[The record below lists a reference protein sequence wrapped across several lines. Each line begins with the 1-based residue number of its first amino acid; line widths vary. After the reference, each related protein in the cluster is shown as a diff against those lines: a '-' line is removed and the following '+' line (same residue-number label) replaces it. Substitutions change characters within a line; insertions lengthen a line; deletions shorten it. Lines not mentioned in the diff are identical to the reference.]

1 MRLWIGT
8 SGYSY
13 PEWKGSFY
21 PSDLSAAKM
30 FGYYSERF
38 PTVEIN
44 ATFYRM
50 PTDKLVAGWVAQA
63 PAGFRFTLKAPK
75 VITHIKR
82 LKDCA
87 DSLSFFLGRA
97 DKLGASRAA
106 LLFQL
111 PPFLKKDVPLLTD
124 FLASVPREARAAIEF
139 RNATWHSD
147 DVYTALSDA
156 GAALC
161 VADSEKLTTPLVA
174 TAPWGYFQLRDE
186 GYERADVARWHAQ
199 ITAQKWEE
207 AFVYFKHEDAGKGA
221 QFGVWLKEIDAGQRA
236 G

>member
-21 PSDLSAAKM
+21 PADLSTKKM
-30 FGYYSERF
+30 FAYYAGRF

-50 PTDKLVAGWVAQA
+50 PTDKLILGWVEQA
-63 PAGFRFTLKAPK
+63 PPTFRFTLKAPK

-82 LKDCA
+82 LADCA
-87 DSLSFFLGRA
+87 DPLGFFLGRA
-97 DKLGASRAA
+97 EKLGANRAA

-111 PPFLKKDVPLLTD
+111 PPFMKKDVGLLQA
-124 FLASVPREARAAIEF
+124 FLAMVPREQRAAFEF
-139 RNATWHSD
+139 RNATWHAD
-147 DVYTALSDA
+147 DVFTALADA
-156 GAALC
+156 GVALC
-161 VADSEKLTTPLVA
+161 IADSEKLTTPLVA
-174 TAPWGYFQLRDE
+174 TTSWGYFRLRDE
-186 GYERADVARWHAQ
+186 GYERAHIETWHAQ

-207 AFVYFKHEDAGKGA
+207 AYVYFKHEDAGKGA
-221 QFGVWLKEIDAGQRA
+221 VFGAQLKEIAGLA
-236 G
+236 

>member
-1 MRLWIGT
+1 MKLWIGT

-21 PSDLSAAKM
+21 PADISTKKM

-50 PTDKLVAGWVAQA
+50 PTDKLVTGWVESA
-63 PAGFRFTLKAPK
+63 PAGFRYTFKAPK

-82 LKDCA
+82 LKDCT
-87 DSLSFFLGRA
+87 DHLTFFLGRA
-97 DKLGASRAA
+97 DRLGAHRAA

-111 PPFLKKDVPLLTD
+111 PPFMKKDVPLLKD
-124 FLASVPREARAAIEF
+124 FLSLVGREHRAAFEF
-139 RNATWHSD
+139 RNATWHED

-161 VADSEKLTTPLVA
+161 VADSEKMTTPLVA
-174 TAPWGYFQLRDE
+174 TASWGYFRLRDE
-186 GYERADVARWHAQ
+186 GYERADIARWHAQ
-199 ITAQKWEE
+199 IAAQKWEE
-207 AFVYFKHEDAGKGA
+207 AYVYFKHEDAGKGA
-221 QFGVWLKEIDAGQRA
+221 QFALQLKEIAGA
-236 G
+236 A

>member
-1 MRLWIGT
+1 MKLWIGT

-21 PSDLSAAKM
+21 PPDLSTKKM
-30 FGYYSERF
+30 FGFYSERF

-50 PTDKLVAGWVAQA
+50 PTDKLVDGWVQGA
-63 PAGFRFTLKAPK
+63 PASFRFTFKAPK

-82 LKDCA
+82 MKDCE
-87 DSLSFFLGRA
+87 DPLSFFLARA
-97 DKLGASRAA
+97 DRLGANRAA

-111 PPFLKKDVPLLTD
+111 PPFLKKDVPLLKD
-124 FLASVPREARAAIEF
+124 FLALVKSDHRAAFEF
-139 RNATWHSD
+139 RNATWHD
-147 DVYTALSDA
+147 EEVYTALSDA

-161 VADSEKLTTPLVA
+161 IADSEKLTTPLVA
-174 TAPWGYFQLRDE
+174 TTSWGYFRLRDE
-186 GYERADVARWHAQ
+186 GYERADIARWHAQ
-199 ITAQKWEE
+199 ISQQKWGE

-221 QFGVWLKEIDAGQRA
+221 QFALQLKEIAGEA
-236 G
+236 